1 MTDRTNDRTRDRSE
15 TVIGACAS
23 VIGAASYAV
32 LFTPPWLERLVSALV
47 G

>member
-1 MTDRTNDRTRDRSE
+1 MNDRLE
-15 TVIGACAS
+15 TFIGVCATTIGAS
-23 VIGAASYAV
+23 SFAV